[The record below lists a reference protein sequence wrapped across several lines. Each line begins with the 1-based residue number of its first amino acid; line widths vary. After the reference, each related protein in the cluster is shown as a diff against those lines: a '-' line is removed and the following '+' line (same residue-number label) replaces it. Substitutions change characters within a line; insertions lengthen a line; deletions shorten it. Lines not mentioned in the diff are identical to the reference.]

1 MFHWRYMNSILQFW
15 YMYSI
20 FEVKHLIEL
29 ISGLDLFREMLHV
42 HGNDVWCVTVFQIN
56 ADIIGDGLVLPAN
69 IGNKHVMSY
78 NMTRHTAAWLLKL
91 FVNNLIFTPSNIYG
105 QET

>member
-1 MFHWRYMNSILQFW
+1 MNSILQFW

-69 IGNKHVMSY
+69 IGNKHV
-78 NMTRHTAAWLLKL
+78 L
-91 FVNNLIFTPSNIYG
+91 
-105 QET
+105 QCDETHCSLAIKVVRK